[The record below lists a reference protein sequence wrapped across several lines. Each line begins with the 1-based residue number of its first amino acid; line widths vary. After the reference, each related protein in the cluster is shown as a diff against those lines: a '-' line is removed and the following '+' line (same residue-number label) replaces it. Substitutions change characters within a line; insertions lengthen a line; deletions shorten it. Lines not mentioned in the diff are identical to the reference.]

1 VAKKTIESATENVRI
16 ERLKYQTGA
25 GTTTDYLDAQT
36 DLLRTEADYFRA
48 YFDEEVARAFLRKAV
63 GEAAY

>member
-1 VAKKTIESATENVRI
+1 VRI

-25 GTTTDYLDAQT
+25 GTNTDYLDAQT

-48 YFDEEVARAFLRKAV
+48 YFDEEVARAALKKAV